1 VENTLEHLKRQ
12 FLAALTP
19 YWGSQEAEALTRR
32 SLEWVAPQAYARRW
46 IDPQITLSGQE
57 VQVLQGVLQRLAQG
71 EPLQYIAGEVH
82 FAGMTLKSTP
92 AALIPRPET
101 EELANLVGALKLP
114 PSPVLLDIG
123 TGSGCL
129 ILAAGKSFPSAEL
142 HAIDYSSAA
151 LELAKI
157 NAQEQRVAVHF
168 HHLDFLN
175 PQDWTGLPSADL
187 IISNPPYVAEEERT
201 TLLPHVLDHEPH
213 MALFA
218 GSDPLV
224 FYKAIAGFA
233 AGHLSSGGY
242 LALEINAALA
252 EETLKVFQTGGMQAE
267 YRTDVFDRKR
277 FIIAQKPS

>member
-1 VENTLEHLKRQ
+1 
-12 FLAALTP
+12 
-19 YWGSQEAEALTRR
+19 
-32 SLEWVAPQAYARRW
+32 
-46 IDPQITLSGQE
+46 
-57 VQVLQGVLQRLAQG
+57 LAQG
-71 EPLQYIAGEVH
+71 EPLQYIVGEVY
-82 FAGMTLKSTP
+82 FAGMTLKSTT

-101 EELANLVGALKLP
+101 EELAHLVAALKLP
-114 PSPVLLDIG
+114 PSPVILDVG

-151 LELAKI
+151 LDLAKI

-175 PQDWTGLPSADL
+175 PQGWTGLPSADL

-201 TLLPHVLDHEPH
+201 TLLPHVLNHEPH

-218 GSDPLV
+218 GNDPLA
-224 FYKAIAGFA
+224 FYKAIADFA
-233 AGHLSSGGY
+233 VQHLKSGGY

-252 EETLKVFQTGGMQAE
+252 EATLKVFQTDGMQAE
-267 YRTDVFDRKR
+267 WRKDVFDRKR
-277 FIIAQKPS
+277 FIIAQKLF